1 MHRARR
7 TLAPLPSLTPETR
20 DWYHPRIRF
29 ALVPR
34 ERVDVLG
41 PFEQEITAL
50 AQIAAARSGT
60 KWPLEGADGRVIMPV
75 YDLQVANLQAKF
87 DGIEILDE
95 TFSLQSLGQVSIR
108 YDFPTRA

>member
-41 PFEQEITAL
+41 PFEQEITVL

-60 KWPLEGADGRVIMPV
+60 IWPLEGADGRVIMPV

-95 TFSLQSLGQVSIR
+95 TFSLQSLGQASIR